1 MTHELKKIINAY
13 LTAKEEGVKS
23 VLATVVALDGSSYRR
38 PGVRM
43 LIRQDGK
50 MVGAVSGGCV
60 EKEIV
65 RQAQSVFEGDVAKMM
80 TYDGR
85 YRLGCEGILYILIE
99 PFKPEDG
106 FVRKFKELLSNRKLF
121 QVRSSYKKNDGEDK
135 SLGSCVVLEQ
145 NLFPFRPNFVESSDV
160 EKFEQQM
167 VPCFKLVI
175 IGAEHDAVQL
185 CSFASLAGWEVMIIA
200 SASEEKTIE
209 DFPGAEHFLSVEP
222 EMLSIKSIDKQTAVI
237 LMTHSYV
244 RDLKYLLAIKESS
257 PAYLGLLGPSS
268 RREKLLDEFI
278 EHYPEVTDTF
288 FDIIYG
294 PSGLNIGAETAQEI
308 AISIIS
314 EILSVTRQKEPMML
328 KDKSGRIHS

>member
-13 LTAKEEGVKS
+13 LTAKEDGVKC

-43 LIRQDGK
+43 LIRHDGK

-65 RQAQSVFEGDVAKMM
+65 RQAQSVFEGNVAKMM

-85 YRLGCEGILYILIE
+85 YRLGCEGVLYILIE
-99 PFKPEDG
+99 PFKPEDR
-106 FVRKFKELLSNRKLF
+106 FIKKFKEVLSNRKLF
-121 QVRSSYKKNDGEDK
+121 QVCSSFTKNDGEDK
-135 SLGSCVVLEQ
+135 SLGSCVILGH
-145 NLFPFRPNFVESSDV
+145 NLFPFRPNFVEPSDI

-185 CSFASLAGWEVMIIA
+185 CSFASLAGWEVTIVA

-244 RDLKYLLAIKESS
+244 RDLKYFLAIKESS

-278 EHYPEVTDTF
+278 EHYPEVTDAF